1 MVLQEDQIDKSRR
14 MKTEAYE
21 DFRNQLLSREEY
33 ETFRDEF
40 DRKIKEA
47 KEIIMRLHSEQN
59 RIAGGFASQQGW
71 IKQFQKYENI
81 QQITRPVV
89 VHLIDQ
95 IVIHEEKEIEVRLL
109 HQEPFASL
117 MQHVKNVRGI
127 REAM

>member
-1 MVLQEDQIDKSRR
+1 
-14 MKTEAYE
+14 
-21 DFRNQLLSREEY
+21 
-33 ETFRDEF
+33 
-40 DRKIKEA
+40 
-47 KEIIMRLHSEQN
+47 MRLHSEQN

-71 IKQFQKYENI
+71 IRQFQKYENI

-109 HQEPFASL
+109 HQVPFASL

-127 REAM
+127 QEAM